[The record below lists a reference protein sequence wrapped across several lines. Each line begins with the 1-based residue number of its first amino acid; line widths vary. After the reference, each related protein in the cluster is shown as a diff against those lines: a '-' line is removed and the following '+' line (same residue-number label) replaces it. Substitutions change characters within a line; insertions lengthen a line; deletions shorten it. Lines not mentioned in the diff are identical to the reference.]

1 MKELSV
7 EEKAKLYDEAKA
19 RMSRAYNDNRCTIGF
34 MNEIFPE
41 LKESEDERVRN
52 KLIEFFK
59 GYSPDEEW
67 WGNITQEDILAWLKK
82 QGEQKTVDEI
92 AKEVCKNKE
101 SAVAF
106 FKSAGIINEKGELA
120 EQYRQSEQNTTDKV
134 EPKFK
139 VGQTIKK
146 EGFNIGFT
154 IVKVNDGFYYNN
166 VGDHFPF
173 TDQDNWELVEQN
185 PAEEYNITGIGSKN
199 AQGKLG
205 KMIKNLKP
213 INGVLEQKPWSEEDE
228 DYYDAIIAKLE
239 VTQDDALLTDNQ
251 MKFLKS
257 LKDKIQS
264 QPQWKPS
271 DEQMEGIECTIKTLR
286 YQLNAGDNRLDSLYN
301 DLKKLREK

>member
-1 MKELSV
+1 MKELSI
-7 EEKAKLYDEAKA
+7 EEKAKRYDEVIKKV
-19 RMSRAYNDNRCTIGF
+19 NDYYEGKTKLYSDVDKTLDYL
-34 MNEIFPE
+34 FPA
-41 LKESEDERVRN
+41 LKEESEDERIR
-52 KLIEFFK
+52 KWLINYFREVCDNVAEK
-59 GYSPDEEW
+59 EK
-67 WGNITQEDILAWLKK
+67 NAVLAWLEK

-101 SAVAF
+101 SAVTF
-106 FKSAGIINEKGELA
+106 LKSTGIMNEKGELA
-120 EQYRQSEQNTTDKV
+120 DEYKIEQD
-134 EPKFK
+134 
-139 VGQTIKK
+139 
-146 EGFNIGFT
+146 
-154 IVKVNDGFYYNN
+154 
-166 VGDHFPF
+166 
-173 TDQDNWELVEQN
+173 EQN
-185 PAEEYNITGIGSKN
+185 P
-199 AQGKLG
+199 
-205 KMIKNLKP
+205 
-213 INGVLEQKPWSEEDE
+213 VWSEEDK